1 MEVNSS
7 IKPLYASLRR
17 VGISQYLLDE
27 EFETYLIEIDWDE
40 EWSEILS
47 YHAGE
52 SLILASVSD
61 YEESF
66 KVLLSWFYERSSD
79 FDGLILDLISNFAE
93 WNPVQFKIN
102 QIHDAL
108 KTLGLPKKLLVE
120 YQKEFRQIRDKKPIV
135 IEHGSQSIM
144 DLKKVFLV
152 HGHDEE
158 TKLKLKDFLT
168 SELKLRPIILS
179 DQINN
184 SVETIIGKFE
194 KSAAECS
201 SAIILFTPDDKVEDR
216 YRARQNVILELGYFL
231 GKFSHNKNRKIIIVK
246 KGNIEIPSDIH
257 GVIYLEFQQSIEEL
271 YFKLSKQYEAWNVNR
286 DSE

>member
-1 MEVNSS
+1 M
-7 IKPLYASLRR
+7 
-17 VGISQYLLDE
+17 
-27 EFETYLIEIDWDE
+27 
-40 EWSEILS
+40 
-47 YHAGE
+47 
-52 SLILASVSD
+52 
-61 YEESF
+61 
-66 KVLLSWFYERSSD
+66 
-79 FDGLILDLISNFAE
+79 ISNFAE